1 MRVVRGNGIEMGMV
15 INAGIEIGVVINTR
29 IEMGVV
35 SINGIEMGMV
45 INARIEMGI
54 KSSTRIEVAISTKHY
69 LPKRLNSFNPA
80 FIEFLYGYDQG
91 KAAFCLH
98 RCF

>member
-1 MRVVRGNGIEMGMV
+1 MRVVRGNGIETGMVINAGIEMGVVSIDGIEMGMV
-15 INAGIEIGVVINTR
+15 INAG
-29 IEMGVV
+29 
-35 SINGIEMGMV
+35 
-45 INARIEMGI
+45 IEMGI

-69 LPKRLNSFNPA
+69 LPKRSNSFNPA
-80 FIEFLYGYDQG
+80 FIEFLHGHDQG